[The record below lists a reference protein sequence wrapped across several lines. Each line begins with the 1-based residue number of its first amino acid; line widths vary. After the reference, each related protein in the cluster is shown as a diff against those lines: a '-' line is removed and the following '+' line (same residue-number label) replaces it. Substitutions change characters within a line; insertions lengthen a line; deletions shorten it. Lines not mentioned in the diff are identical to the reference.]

1 MELLGGAAVGMTS
14 MLIFLVFLFSGSQS
28 YLLSSPQVASVIS
41 SVLADLA
48 NADRTLGN
56 LASLTVSPVL
66 SAVAQA
72 KADDMAGKG
81 YFAHVSP
88 AGEDPWHWFAAAGYQ
103 FEHAGENLAIDF
115 SDSLDVEQ
123 AWMNSP
129 THRDNILNPNYT
141 EVGIATAQGIYQGRP
156 TTFVVQAFGAPDKN
170 ASVAKN
176 TEALE
181 ETVPEVPTAIAT
193 AVAGPGESNAQ
204 DEQVLGSAVVVPEHI
219 EPQIES
225 TAGNLPWWGY
235 LVSFPRDSMRYV
247 YYAIGLFILIALAVE
262 TRFEIRLH
270 HVRHALAAGGML
282 FTMSILFLVA
292 DYFFFVEP
300 ILALGG
306 S

>member
-28 YLLSSPQVASVIS
+28 YLLSSPQVASVVS
-41 SVLADLA
+41 SVLVELA
-48 NADRTLGN
+48 NSDRTRGN
-56 LASLTVSPVL
+56 LAALTVSPILTV
-66 SAVAQA
+66 AAQA
-72 KADDMAGKG
+72 KADDMAGKN

-88 AGEDPWHWFAAAGYQ
+88 GGEDPWYWFAAAGYK
-103 FEHAGENLAIDF
+103 FEHAGENLAIDC

-141 EVGIATAQGIYQGRP
+141 EVGIAIADGLYQGRP
-156 TTFVVQAFGAPDKN
+156 TTFVVQVFGAPYKN
-170 ASVAKN
+170 VAIAKSSG
-176 TEALE
+176 AFE
-181 ETVPEVPTAIAT
+181 ETIPEILPAT
-193 AVAGPGESNAQ
+193 ATNIAGAASGVD
-204 DEQVLGSAVVVPEHI
+204 DEGRKVLGSAAPAERALLQVESIPER
-219 EPQIES
+219 
-225 TAGNLPWWGY
+225 LPWWSY
-235 LVSFPRDSMRYV
+235 LVSFPRDSMRCV

-262 TRFEIRLH
+262 TRFEFRVHHIR
-270 HVRHALAAGGML
+270 RALAAGGML